1 VSETKHPRTVQV
13 CCVPHAGE
21 RLACADRKR
30 AGRACTAAKR
40 KTIVVMARHSVS
52 ERVTIVVIAWGE
64 QRRSPV
70 TICHEVAVVSS
81 RKGTDA
87 VGATAAT
94 QDPAI
99 ALRLRPP
106 RLLLLSP
113 GILDTWPQCVRS

>member
-1 VSETKHPRTVQV
+1 MTGDADGRPL
-13 CCVPHAGE
+13 PM
-21 RLACADRKR
+21 CA
-30 AGRACTAAKR
+30 AAKR
-40 KTIVVMARHSVS
+40 KTIVVLARHSVP
-52 ERVTIVVIAWGE
+52 ERVTIVVMAWGE

-87 VGATAAT
+87 VGATAAA

-113 GILDTWPQCVRS
+113 VSWTHGRSASDYDR

>member
-1 VSETKHPRTVQV
+1 MTGDADGRPL
-13 CCVPHAGE
+13 PM
-21 RLACADRKR
+21 CA
-30 AGRACTAAKR
+30 AAKR
-40 KTIVVMARHSVS
+40 KTIVVLGRHSVP
-52 ERVTIVVIAWGE
+52 ERVTIVVMAWGE

-87 VGATAAT
+87 VGATAAA

-113 GILDTWPQCVRS
+113 GTLDTWPQCVRS

>member
-1 VSETKHPRTVQV
+1 VTGDADGRPL
-13 CCVPHAGE
+13 PM
-21 RLACADRKR
+21 CA
-30 AGRACTAAKR
+30 AAKR
-40 KTIVVMARHSVS
+40 KTIVVLGRHSVP
-52 ERVTIVVIAWGE
+52 ERVTIVVMAWGE

-70 TICHEVAVVSS
+70 TIHEVAVVLS

-87 VGATAAT
+87 VGATAAA

-113 GILDTWPQCVRS
+113 GTLDTWPQCVRS

>member
-1 VSETKHPRTVQV
+1 MSRSAFGANATHHSR
-13 CCVPHAGE
+13 G
-21 RLACADRKR
+21 ACA
-30 AGRACTAAKR
+30 AAKR
-40 KTIVVMARHSVS
+40 KTIVLARHLVP
-52 ERVTIVVIAWGE
+52 ERVTIVVMAWGE

-70 TICHEVAVVSS
+70 TICHEVAVVLS

-87 VGATAAT
+87 VGATAAA

-106 RLLLLSP
+106 RLLSLSL

>member
-1 VSETKHPRTVQV
+1 MCLRCGQE
-13 CCVPHAGE
+13 E
-21 RLACADRKR
+21 DDRL
-30 AGRACTAAKR
+30 
-40 KTIVVMARHSVS
+40 ARHSVP
-52 ERVTIVVIAWGE
+52 ERVTIVVMAWGE

-87 VGATAAT
+87 VGATAAA

-113 GILDTWPQCVRS
+113 DILDTWPQCVRS